1 MVFQIEAYSESHK
14 RFQPNEKAM
23 AMILFFID
31 INVFFIYL
39 FSFFFSKRQRSSRSS
54 LRFHRI
60 RSVVIC
66 NIVTV
71 TGFHPFGLIFTRFF
85 FFFFQND
92 LHTFFSIEEGTGGTG
107 GNGQRQNNFDNRDQ

>member
-14 RFQPNEKAM
+14 RFQPNGKAM

-39 FSFFFSKRQRSSRSS
+39 FSFFFSKRQRSLRSS

-60 RSVVIC
+60 RSAVIC

-71 TGFHPFGLIFTRFF
+71 TGFHPFGLIFTRF